1 MSFLEKIKPH
11 LLSDD
16 IFIQETV
23 LRAIHDY
30 PNLPEEWTIQLL
42 KKAFDDK
49 EEQSSSIFIYIDN
62 ETMNQEALE
71 MLIENTPKL
80 DPTKV
85 HLLFR
90 LVNNVDPELAWQF
103 KESLEGFIRE
113 ETWELYELIVN
124 GTEEAVKGEYEK
136 YLNQLE
142 SLQYYEYAP
151 YSKAKKLAKSIV
163 KNGWISANEI
173 DKIIQDELK
182 DQWFSY
188 RGILAIYMIGL
199 LKMDNYIPTLA
210 SLLVRDEDILLEEA
224 AAALIAFQN
233 DDVVEAVAPY
243 LKKRDSVIFATSV
256 AENIK
261 SDLAVKYLREA
272 YHATEDIDDQDIIVE
287 ALCYQLSSEA
297 LPEISDHMKKGHV
310 SQIVDLE
317 QTAYGC
323 YSILGE
329 HHLDMESWKREAFQR
344 KMHSRKASEQ
354 GSLLQSL
361 PVRNEN
367 KVGRN
372 DPCPCGSGKKYKK
385 CCGK

>member
-16 IFIQETV
+16 FLIQETV

-42 KKAFDDK
+42 KKAFDDI
-49 EEQSSSIFIYIDN
+49 EEQSSIFIYIDN
-62 ETMNQEALE
+62 QTMNQEALE
-71 MLIENTPKL
+71 MLIENTSKL
-80 DPTKV
+80 DRTRV

-90 LVNNVDPELAWQF
+90 LVNSADPELAWQF

-124 GTEEAVKGEYEK
+124 GTEEIVKGEYEK
-136 YLNQLE
+136 YLNELE
-142 SLQYYEYAP
+142 SLQYHEQAP
-151 YSKAKKLAKSIV
+151 YRKAKKLAECIV
-163 KNGWISANEI
+163 KNDWISTYEI
-173 DKIIQDELK
+173 DKIIQAELNE
-182 DQWFSY
+182 QWFSY
-188 RGILAIYMIGL
+188 RGILAVYMIGL

-210 SLLVRDEDILLEEA
+210 SLLVRDEDILLEEVA
-224 AAALIAFQN
+224 TALIAFQN
-233 DDVVEAVAPY
+233 DYVVEAVAPY
-243 LKKRDSVIFATSV
+243 LMKRDSVIFATSV

-272 YHATEDIDDQDIIVE
+272 YHVTEDIDDQDIIVE

-329 HHLDMESWKREAFQR
+329 HHPDLESWKQEAIQRE
-344 KMHSRKASEQ
+344 MHYRKASEQ
-354 GSLLQSL
+354 GSLIQSL

>member
-1 MSFLEKIKPH
+1 MSFLEKIEPH
-11 LLSDD
+11 ILSDD
-16 IFIQETV
+16 FFIQKTV

-30 PNLPEEWTIQLL
+30 PNLPVEWTIQLL
-42 KKAFDDK
+42 KKAFEDK
-49 EEQSSSIFIYIDN
+49 EEQSSIFIYIDN
-62 ETMNQEALE
+62 QTMNQEALE

-80 DPTKV
+80 DRTKV
-85 HLLFR
+85 HLVLS
-90 LVNNVDPELAWQF
+90 LVNKVDPELAWQF
-103 KESLEGFIRE
+103 RESLEGFISE
-113 ETWELYELIVN
+113 DTWELYELIVN
-124 GTEEAVKGEYEK
+124 GTEEAIKGEYEK

-142 SLQYYEYAP
+142 SLQYYEYVP
-151 YSKAKKLAKSIV
+151 YIKAKKLAKSIV

-173 DKIIQDELK
+173 DIIIQAELNE
-182 DQWFSY
+182 QWFSY
-188 RGILAIYMIGL
+188 RGILAVYMIGL
-199 LKMDNYIPTLA
+199 LKMDKYIPTLA

-224 AAALIAFQN
+224 ATALIAFQN

-256 AENIK
+256 AESIK

-272 YHATEDIDDQDIIVE
+272 YHVTEDIDDQDIIVE
-287 ALCYQLSSEA
+287 ALCYQFSSEA

-323 YSILGE
+323 YSILDE
-329 HHLDMESWKREAFQR
+329 HHPDMESWKQEAEQRE
-344 KMHSRKASEQ
+344 MHNRNVSKQ
-354 GSLLQSL
+354 GSLLESI